1 LNAGRPVAALLW
13 IAFAVLVAGALWIV
27 LGACGLAWPDGR
39 PMLVFCPVDVAAR
52 QVDPALAAEQDR
64 QEALERSVRDLEI
77 ALLERPYCAPPQPQA
92 EPEPIPAPEPQ
103 PEPQPEPEPE
113 PERADVPP
121 PEPCPQRRPAEVVL
135 VLDASNSMGWDFDT
149 DPATE
154 ERLIALDERARRL
167 ADRIN
172 ELQASGNF
180 LQFMAELS
188 SLQQEHQEILRAYDT
203 LEREVDDPA
212 KIDRIDVARQALT
225 DLVEASPDDVEFA
238 LVSFNAC
245 GAPQRHG
252 HYPPAERDRLLH
264 RIGIIELGDH
274 TALADA
280 LRALPQVIRG
290 GQTEEE
296 PVNVVLVSDGK
307 DSCGGDPC
315 AAAREL
321 KTQWPHVYINAI
333 GISAGAAEV
342 RCVSEATGG
351 VFIQAENAEDLAQD
365 LVQAAGQDLPEHC
378 REPEPE
384 PRSIEDAIR
393 QGDEQALAGCW
404 ALTSDFTMES
414 KTTGEPMPVL
424 DWEICFAEDGRGSQ
438 MMSFTNGMQCQG
450 RANAGFPD
458 DSTLQIDDA
467 GMTCPGFGNT
477 IASTTICRLDGDGSA
492 QCLTKDAGSS
502 DADASTVTIR
512 RKG

>member
-1 LNAGRPVAALLW
+1 LKARRPVAALLW
-13 IAFAVLVAGALWIV
+13 ITFAALVAAVLWI
-27 LGACGLAWPDGR
+27 LLAACGLAWPGGR
-39 PMLVFCPVDVAAR
+39 AMLVFCPSDVAAR
-52 QVDPALAAEQDR
+52 QPDPRLAAEQDR
-64 QEALERSVRDLEI
+64 QEALERSIRDLEI
-77 ALLERPYCAPPQPQA
+77 ALLERPYCDATRQESPPSV
-92 EPEPIPAPEPQ
+92 EPPIEPIPAPL
-103 PEPQPEPEPE
+103 PEPDEPTDVPDD
-113 PERADVPP
+113 PDRADVPP
-121 PEPCPQRRPAEVVL
+121 PEPCPQRRAAEVVL

-188 SLQQEHQEILRAYDT
+188 SLQQEHQDIMRAYDAV
-203 LEREVDDPA
+203 EREVDDPA

-274 TALADA
+274 TALADT
-280 LRALPQVIRG
+280 LRTLPQVIRG
-290 GQTEEE
+290 GQTEDE

-321 KTQWPHVYINAI
+321 KGEWPHVYINAI
-333 GISAGAAEV
+333 GISPGAAEV

-351 VFIQAENAEDLAQD
+351 VFIQADNAEELAQD
-365 LVQAAGQDLPEHC
+365 LVRAAGQDLPEHC
-378 REPEPE
+378 R
-384 PRSIEDAIR
+384 
-393 QGDEQALAGCW
+393 
-404 ALTSDFTMES
+404 
-414 KTTGEPMPVL
+414 
-424 DWEICFAEDGRGSQ
+424 
-438 MMSFTNGMQCQG
+438 
-450 RANAGFPD
+450 
-458 DSTLQIDDA
+458 
-467 GMTCPGFGNT
+467 
-477 IASTTICRLDGDGSA
+477 
-492 QCLTKDAGSS
+492 
-502 DADASTVTIR
+502 
-512 RKG
+512 